1 MVGRSAA
8 RARKGGVIV
17 PTQYAYAV
25 RVSSHPH
32 TKKECCIAPR
42 APAPGVVLG
51 AT

>member
-8 RARKGGVIV
+8 RARKSGVIV
-17 PTQYAYAV
+17 QTQYEYAV

-42 APAPGVVLG
+42 APAQSVVLG